1 MSSSNYMTFS
11 DQSTST
17 AFDIPWAIYE
27 RWAIYEP
34 CYWQKNM
41 EWVSTKTYSEFEQT
55 HFINSFHF
63 KAGRKVDKN
72 FQIYPLKCKNIKIR
86 NNIMN
91 LFKFPVWNIRCIL
104 ALPYSWISF
113 FKFTTV
119 AWNIIIMA
127 ARVLQIIY
135 CAKSQNNIF
144 WWFHMN
150 FSTLQNVA
158 LTV

>member
-1 MSSSNYMTFS
+1 MSSSDYMTFS

-17 AFDIPWAIYE
+17 AFHIPC
-27 RWAIYEP
+27 RHQWAIYEP
-34 CYWQKNM
+34 CYWKKNM
-41 EWVSTKTYSEFEQT
+41 EWVSTKFEQA
-55 HFINSFHF
+55 HFINSFYF
-63 KAGRKVDKN
+63 KACKKVGKN

-113 FKFTTV
+113 YKFTTV

-135 CAKSQNNIF
+135 CAKSQNNIS

-158 LTV
+158 LAV